1 LSKNWL
7 LAYNISSQQGFNFDG
22 YSMTAERWQQVEEVL
37 QAKQILPEKNQRR
50 FCRLKFSARRR
61 TGATLTA
68 KNFWASDSPP
78 R

>member
-37 QAKQILPEKNQRR
+37 QAKQPTHFAPDKNERLILS
-50 FCRLKFSARRR
+50 LTR
-61 TGATLTA
+61 TSGATGR
-68 KNFWASDSPP
+68 ASALPFIF
-78 R
+78 